1 MERTSRGRTEG
12 NSRVTLDSVRK
23 DVEVQ
28 TFIKKADQNLGELGY
43 TEHSTRHSG
52 LVAHIAE
59 NILLRL
65 NHPKREAELA
75 AIAGYVHDIGN
86 VVTRLD
92 HGIASAMIAREVLS
106 RLGMPVEEYTEVM
119 AAVGNHEEEYGE
131 PVSAVAAALIL
142 ADKSDV
148 HKSRVRN
155 QDPKTFD
162 IHDRVNFASQ
172 KSFVA
177 VNAATKTI
185 TLSLE
190 IDTAVSQVME
200 YFEIFLSRM
209 VMCRRAAAF
218 LGCDFNLVINET
230 RLL

>member
-1 MERTSRGRTEG
+1 MASRT
-12 NSRVTLDSVRK
+12 RVTLEQVRK
-23 DVEVQ
+23 DPETKAFV
-28 TFIKKADQNLGELGY
+28 KKADENLEKLGY
-43 TEHSTRHSG
+43 TEHSTRHAG

-65 NHPKREAELA
+65 GHSKRDAELA
-75 AIAGYVHDIGN
+75 AIAGFLHDIGN

-92 HGIASAMIAREVLS
+92 HGIASALIAREILVQ
-106 RLGMPVEEYTEVM
+106 LGMPVEEYTEVM

-142 ADKSDV
+142 GDKSDV

-155 QDPKTFD
+155 LDPTTFD

-177 VNAATKTI
+177 VNAESRTI
-185 TLSLE
+185 TLLLE
-190 IDTAVSQVME
+190 IDTTVSQVME

-209 VMCRRAAAF
+209 VMCRRAASF
-218 LGCDFNLVINET
+218 LGCDFNLVINGT

>member
-1 MERTSRGRTEG
+1 MASRT
-12 NSRVTLDSVRK
+12 RVTLEKVRK
-23 DVEVQ
+23 DPETKAFV
-28 TFIKKADQNLGELGY
+28 KKADENLEKLGY
-43 TEHSTRHSG
+43 TEHSTRHAG

-65 NHPKREAELA
+65 GHPKREAELA
-75 AIAGYVHDIGN
+75 AIAGYLHDIGN

-92 HGIASAMIAREVLS
+92 HGIASALIAREILVQ
-106 RLGMPVEEYTEVM
+106 LGMPVEEYTEVM

-142 ADKSDV
+142 GDKSDV

-155 QDPKTFD
+155 LDPTTFD

-177 VNAATKTI
+177 VNAGSRTI
-185 TLSLE
+185 TLLLE
-190 IDTAVSQVME
+190 IDTSVSQVME

-209 VMCRRAAAF
+209 VMCRRAASF
-218 LGCDFNLVINET
+218 LGCDFNLVINGT

>member
-1 MERTSRGRTEG
+1 MAGRT
-12 NSRVTLDSVRK
+12 RVTLEQVRK
-23 DVEVQ
+23 DPETKAFV
-28 TFIKKADQNLGELGY
+28 KKADENLEKLGY
-43 TEHSTRHSG
+43 TEHSTRHAG

-65 NHPKREAELA
+65 GHPKREAELA
-75 AIAGYVHDIGN
+75 AIAGFLHDIGN

-92 HGIASAMIAREVLS
+92 HGIASALIAREILVQ
-106 RLGMPVEEYTEVM
+106 LGMPVEEYTEVM

-142 ADKSDV
+142 GDKSDV

-155 QDPKTFD
+155 LDPTTFD

-177 VNAATKTI
+177 VNAESRTI
-185 TLSLE
+185 TLLLE
-190 IDTAVSQVME
+190 IDTNVSQVME

-209 VMCRRAAAF
+209 VMCRRAASF
-218 LGCDFNLVINET
+218 LGCDFNLVINGT

>member
-1 MERTSRGRTEG
+1 MASRT
-12 NSRVTLDSVRK
+12 RVTLEKVRK
-23 DVEVQ
+23 DPETKAFV
-28 TFIKKADQNLGELGY
+28 KKADENLEKLGY
-43 TEHSTRHSG
+43 TEHSTRHAG

-65 NHPKREAELA
+65 GHPKREAELA
-75 AIAGYVHDIGN
+75 AIAGYLHDIGN

-92 HGIASAMIAREVLS
+92 HGIASALIAREILEQ
-106 RLGMPVEEYTEVM
+106 LGMPVDEYTEVM

-131 PVSAVAAALIL
+131 PVSSIAAALIL
-142 ADKSDV
+142 GDKSDV

-155 QDPKTFD
+155 LDPQTFD

-177 VNAATKTI
+177 VNAQSRTI
-185 TLSLE
+185 TLLLE
-190 IDTAVSQVME
+190 IDTSVSQVME

-209 VMCRRAAAF
+209 VMCRRAASF
-218 LGCDFNLVINET
+218 LGCDFNLVINGT